1 MYTQNLVLFT
11 QEIMY
16 GESLTSFSNF
26 KGLLKHRKNA
36 GLFIHC
42 GVVAKSIQTIAIS
55 LLFLQKCRFL
65 HKKRKGQLWGILRP
79 PRTKLWSFFLF
90 IMAIWTFLTTFTH
103 QLHSGCLILANEI
116 AANIKST
123 SRLKFKST
131 GLECS
136 DANKTP
142 TTCVE
147 LKGKFFPAHRNCRE
161 TESVSCF
168 MIYALAAYQLVVL
181 LSVTPKTACLLQT
194 KAQSTSQTFCLK
206 LILSLLKSFVLFGW
220 KNSFR

>member
-1 MYTQNLVLFT
+1 MLFCLFIVVWLLRAFKLLQFPSFSCKNADFYTQNGRVNF
-11 QEIMY
+11 
-16 GESLTSFSNF
+16 GGFS
-26 KGLLKHRKNA
+26 GLPEQNNEVFFCLLWQF
-36 GLFIHC
+36 GL
-42 GVVAKSIQTIAIS
+42 
-55 LLFLQKCRFL
+55 
-65 HKKRKGQLWGILRP
+65 
-79 PRTKLWSFFLF
+79 
-90 IMAIWTFLTTFTH
+90 FLTTFTH
-103 QLHSGCLILANEI
+103 QLHSGFLILANEI

-220 KNSFR
+220 KNSSR

>member
-1 MYTQNLVLFT
+1 M
-11 QEIMY
+11 
-16 GESLTSFSNF
+16 
-26 KGLLKHRKNA
+26 
-36 GLFIHC
+36 
-42 GVVAKSIQTIAIS
+42 SIQTIAIS
-55 LLFLQKCRFL
+55 LLFLQKCL
-65 HKKRKGQLWGILRP
+65 QILRVNFGGFSGLP
-79 PRTKLWSFFLF
+79 EQNYAVFFCLLWQFGP
-90 IMAIWTFLTTFTH
+90 FLTTFTH

-116 AANIKST
+116 AANIKPT
-123 SRLKFKST
+123 SRFKFKST

-181 LSVTPKTACLLQT
+181 LSITPKTECLL
-194 KAQSTSQTFCLK
+194 
-206 LILSLLKSFVLFGW
+206 
-220 KNSFR
+220 

>member
-1 MYTQNLVLFT
+1 MYTQNVVLFT

-16 GESLTSFSNF
+16 GESITSFSNF

-42 GVVAKSIQTIAIS
+42 GVVTKSIKTIAIS

-65 HKKRKGQLWGILRP
+65 HKNGRVNFGGFSGLPEQNYEVFFCLLWQFGL
-79 PRTKLWSFFLF
+79 
-90 IMAIWTFLTTFTH
+90 FLTTFTH

-220 KNSFR
+220 KNSSR

>member
-1 MYTQNLVLFT
+1 M
-11 QEIMY
+11 
-16 GESLTSFSNF
+16 
-26 KGLLKHRKNA
+26 
-36 GLFIHC
+36 
-42 GVVAKSIQTIAIS
+42 
-55 LLFLQKCRFL
+55 
-65 HKKRKGQLWGILRP
+65 
-79 PRTKLWSFFLF
+79 
-90 IMAIWTFLTTFTH
+90 TTFTH

-123 SRLKFKST
+123 SRLKFKFT

-206 LILSLLKSFVLFGW
+206 LILSLLKFFVLIGW
-220 KNSFR
+220 KNSSR

>member
-1 MYTQNLVLFT
+1 MLVCLF
-11 QEIMY
+11 IVVW
-16 GESLTSFSNF
+16 LLRAFKLLWFPSFSC
-26 KGLLKHRKNA
+26 KNA
-36 GLFIHC
+36 DFYTKNGRVNFGGFSGLPEQNYEVFFC
-42 GVVAKSIQTIAIS
+42 
-55 LLFLQKCRFL
+55 LLWQFGL
-65 HKKRKGQLWGILRP
+65 
-79 PRTKLWSFFLF
+79 
-90 IMAIWTFLTTFTH
+90 FLTTFTH

-220 KNSFR
+220 KNSSR

>member
-1 MYTQNLVLFT
+1 MLVCLF
-11 QEIMY
+11 IVVW
-16 GESLTSFSNF
+16 LLRAFKLLRFPSFF
-26 KGLLKHRKNA
+26 CKNA
-36 GLFIHC
+36 DFYIKNGRINFGGFSGLPEQNYEVFFC
-42 GVVAKSIQTIAIS
+42 
-55 LLFLQKCRFL
+55 LLWQFVF
-65 HKKRKGQLWGILRP
+65 
-79 PRTKLWSFFLF
+79 
-90 IMAIWTFLTTFTH
+90 FLTTFTH

-116 AANIKST
+116 AANFKST

-220 KNSFR
+220 KNLSR

>member
-1 MYTQNLVLFT
+1 MQIFT
-11 QEIMY
+11 QKTK
-16 GESLTSFSNF
+16 GSTLGDSLASQNKF
-26 KGLLKHRKNA
+26 
-36 GLFIHC
+36 
-42 GVVAKSIQTIAIS
+42 
-55 LLFLQKCRFL
+55 
-65 HKKRKGQLWGILRP
+65 
-79 PRTKLWSFFLF
+79 KLWSCCFFLF
-90 IMAIWTFLTTFTH
+90 IMAIWTFFDNFYPPVAC
-103 QLHSGCLILANEI
+103 GCLILANEI

-220 KNSFR
+220 KNLSR

>member
-1 MYTQNLVLFT
+1 MDL
-11 QEIMY
+11 
-16 GESLTSFSNF
+16 
-26 KGLLKHRKNA
+26 
-36 GLFIHC
+36 
-42 GVVAKSIQTIAIS
+42 
-55 LLFLQKCRFL
+55 
-65 HKKRKGQLWGILRP
+65 
-79 PRTKLWSFFLF
+79 
-90 IMAIWTFLTTFTH
+90 FLTTFIH
-103 QLHSGCLILANEI
+103 QLHSGCLLFANEV

-136 DANKTP
+136 DANINKTP

-161 TESVSCF
+161 TGSVSCF

-181 LSVTPKTACLLQT
+181 LSITPKLKTACLLQT

-206 LILSLLKSFVLFGW
+206 LTLKWDWRKTTCSLENGV
-220 KNSFR
+220 N

>member
-1 MYTQNLVLFT
+1 MQIFT
-11 QEIMY
+11 QKTEGSTLGDSQASQNKTMKFFC
-16 GESLTSFSNF
+16 LLWQF
-26 KGLLKHRKNA
+26 GL
-36 GLFIHC
+36 
-42 GVVAKSIQTIAIS
+42 
-55 LLFLQKCRFL
+55 
-65 HKKRKGQLWGILRP
+65 
-79 PRTKLWSFFLF
+79 
-90 IMAIWTFLTTFTH
+90 FLTTFTH

-116 AANIKST
+116 SANIKST

-220 KNSFR
+220 KNLSR

>member
-1 MYTQNLVLFT
+1 MQIFT
-11 QEIMY
+11 QKTEGSTLGDSQASQNKTMKFFFVYY
-16 GESLTSFSNF
+16 GNLDF
-26 KGLLKHRKNA
+26 
-36 GLFIHC
+36 
-42 GVVAKSIQTIAIS
+42 
-55 LLFLQKCRFL
+55 
-65 HKKRKGQLWGILRP
+65 
-79 PRTKLWSFFLF
+79 
-90 IMAIWTFLTTFTH
+90 FLTTFTH

-147 LKGKFFPAHRNCRE
+147 LKGKFFPAHRNFRE
-161 TESVSCF
+161 TESVRCF
-168 MIYALAAYQLVVL
+168 MIYALLIAAYQLVVL

-220 KNSFR
+220 KNLSR

>member
-1 MYTQNLVLFT
+1 MQIFT
-11 QEIMY
+11 QKTEGSTLGDSQASQNKTMKFFFC
-16 GESLTSFSNF
+16 LLWQF
-26 KGLLKHRKNA
+26 GL
-36 GLFIHC
+36 
-42 GVVAKSIQTIAIS
+42 
-55 LLFLQKCRFL
+55 
-65 HKKRKGQLWGILRP
+65 
-79 PRTKLWSFFLF
+79 
-90 IMAIWTFLTTFTH
+90 FLTTFTH

-220 KNSFR
+220 KNSSR